1 MPVRQ
6 GHRDLGAADAR
17 RLTRSTGTEL
27 LETRISLGLSQRSVA
42 RAAGVSPT
50 QLGRL
55 ERGEAPNPS
64 VASVCRIARAL
75 GLSASLKLY
84 PAGVAVRDSAH
95 LALLGRFEALLAAP
109 LRLGRE
115 VPLPIDGDPRA
126 WDAMIVGAGAPGFTE
141 GETRLGDIQA
151 VSRRV
156 ALKVRDD
163 GRGSVVI
170 LVVARTRHNQAVL
183 RDHRESLR
191 AQFPL
196 DGAAIARALRAGR
209 IPPASGII
217 VI

>member
-6 GHRDLGAADAR
+6 GQHDLAIQDTR
-17 RLTRSTGTEL
+17 RLTRSIGTEL
-27 LETRISLGLSQRSVA
+27 RETRISVGLSQRSVA
-42 RAAGVSPT
+42 RAAEVSPT

-55 ERGEAPNPS
+55 ERGEAESAS
-64 VASVCRIARAL
+64 VATICLVARAL

-84 PAGVAVRDSAH
+84 PAGPPVRDAAH

-109 LRLGRE
+109 LRMRRE
-115 VPLPIDGDPRA
+115 VAMPIEGDPRA
-126 WDAMIVGAGAPGFTE
+126 WDALVVGSGRPAFAE
-141 GETRLGDIQA
+141 GESRLGDTQA
-151 VSRRV
+151 VSRRI

-170 LVVARTRHNQAVL
+170 LIVARTRHNQRVL
-183 RDHRESLR
+183 HEHRESLR

-196 DGAAIARALRAGR
+196 DGAAVARALRAGR
-209 IPPASGII
+209 IPSASGII